1 MNSFTPSQP
10 IIRVLLADDTPDI
23 RKLLRVNLELDGRF
37 EIVGEAADGAEAVA
51 LTRSLCP
58 DAVVLD
64 LAMPVMDGLQ
74 AAPLIRQCSP
84 ESRILVLSGFDH
96 ARMEARAREQG
107 ADGYLEK
114 GTAFGRIAETL
125 VDLCLGGAA
134 EQGRQPAATA
144 AEALETVET
153 TQGLLG

>member
-1 MNSFTPSQP
+1 MTSVTSSQP
-10 IIRVLLADDTPDI
+10 TIRVLLADDTPDI

-51 LTRSLCP
+51 LTRSLRP

-74 AAPLIRQCSP
+74 AAPVIRECSP

-114 GTAFGRIAETL
+114 GTAFGLIAETL
-125 VDLCLGGAA
+125 VVLCLGGVP
-134 EQGRQPAATA
+134 EQGRQPAARA
-144 AEALETVET
+144 AEAPETIET
-153 TQGLLG
+153 T

>member
-10 IIRVLLADDTPDI
+10 MIRVLLADDTPDI
-23 RKLLRVNLELDGRF
+23 RKLLRLNLELDGRF
-37 EIVGEAADGAEAVA
+37 EVVGEAADGAEAVA
-51 LTRSLCP
+51 LTRSLRP

-74 AAPLIRQCSP
+74 AAPVIRQCSP
-84 ESRILVLSGFDH
+84 ESRILVLSGFDQ

-107 ADGYLEK
+107 ANGYLEK
-114 GTAFGRIAETL
+114 GTAFGRIAQTL
-125 VDLCLGGAA
+125 VDLCLGGGA
-134 EQGRQPAATA
+134 EQQPAARA
-144 AEALETVET
+144 AEAPGTVET

>member
-1 MNSFTPSQP
+1 MSPFTRLQP
-10 IIRVLLADDTPDI
+10 TIRVLLADDTPDI

-51 LTRSLCP
+51 LTRFLRP

-84 ESRILVLSGFDH
+84 ESRILALSGFDH
-96 ARMEARAREQG
+96 TRMEARAREQG

-114 GTAFGRIAETL
+114 GTAFGLIAETL
-125 VDLCLGGAA
+125 ADLCLAGVPERSRSARAGAGGRAA
-134 EQGRQPAATA
+134 RD
-144 AEALETVET
+144 
-153 TQGLLG
+153 

>member
-1 MNSFTPSQP
+1 MSPFTRLQP
-10 IIRVLLADDTPDI
+10 TIRVLLADDTPDI

-51 LTRSLCP
+51 LTRFLRP

-96 ARMEARAREQG
+96 TRMEARAREQG

-114 GTAFGRIAETL
+114 GTAFGLIAETL
-125 VDLCLGGAA
+125 ADLCLAGVP
-134 EQGRQPAATA
+134 ERSRPAARSS
-144 AEALETVET
+144 
-153 TQGLLG
+153 

>member
-1 MNSFTPSQP
+1 MTSFTPLQP
-10 IIRVLLADDTPDI
+10 TIRVLLADDTPDI

-51 LTRSLCP
+51 LTRSLRP

-125 VDLCLGGAA
+125 VDLCLGGAP
-134 EQGRQPAATA
+134 EEWRQPVARAAKA
-144 AEALETVET
+144 SETVET
-153 TQGLLG
+153 THGLLG

>member
-1 MNSFTPSQP
+1 MTAVTPSEP
-10 IIRVLLADDTPDI
+10 TIRVLLADDTPDI

-51 LTRSLCP
+51 LTRSLRP

-64 LAMPVMDGLQ
+64 LAMPVMDGLE

-125 VDLCLGGAA
+125 VDLCLGGVPR
-134 EQGRQPAATA
+134 EWRQPAARF
-144 AEALETVET
+144 AEAPETVET
-153 TQGLLG
+153 TQGLIG

>member
-1 MNSFTPSQP
+1 MTPFTPSRP
-10 IIRVLLADDTPDI
+10 TIRVLLTDDTPDI

-51 LTRSLCP
+51 LTRLLRP

-125 VDLCLGGAA
+125 VDLCLGGAPG
-134 EQGRQPAATA
+134 EWRRPAARVD
-144 AEALETVET
+144 EAPESVET
-153 TQGLLG
+153 TRGLLG